1 MANFISRITQKTAHS
16 KRNIV
21 LDGKN
26 LIVVGNN
33 GAGKTLFLKALQSHI
48 YKILSEQ
55 QYIDIEDVKSSIIN
69 YKNAIKNIEPDTQD
83 YNNFLNTINYYE
95 GLLSDKE
102 VFNITL
108 SSSTAFLQGIK
119 KKEIIFRFFEAGRIY
134 ISDGNNLLTSIES
147 LYERFKSND
156 ANHQTASGFFETY
169 LVSMSNYALLEK
181 GAEQLEEYNRVND
194 IINKIQSDLRSLF
207 EDESLILS
215 FNRKKLRM
223 EVIQKNKEP
232 FSLSHLPSGYSSILA
247 IYAELIMLTELSNKN
262 KDEIKGIV
270 IIDEIDAHLHVTLQK
285 KVFNFL
291 SKSFDGIQ
299 FIISTH
305 SPFVIQSVSDAIIY
319 NLSKN
324 ERMEDLSIYSY
335 SSIIKGLLGETTNS
349 SDLEKLLSELNE
361 LSENNNYNSRFDAI
375 ISILEEEIDFLSPKA
390 KATFLGAK
398 SKFIDWK
405 EEQQNV

>member
-1 MANFISRITQKTAHS
+1 MAKFIKSINQKTADS
-16 KRNIV
+16 NRKIL

-26 LIVVGNN
+26 LIIVGNN
-33 GAGKTLFLKALQSHI
+33 GAGKTLFLRALRDSI
-48 YKILSEQ
+48 KKVFIEQ
-55 QYIDIEDVKSSIIN
+55 QYQTIESIKLSLEN
-69 YKNAIKNIEPDTQD
+69 HRSTLSNLEPDTEI
-83 YNNFLNTINYYE
+83 YNNYISAINHFE
-95 GLLSDKE
+95 KILENRNIFDVV
-102 VFNITL
+102 VF
-108 SSSTAFLQGIK
+108 SSTSFLQSIK
-119 KKEIIFRFFEAGRIY
+119 NGETIFRFFEATRTFS
-134 ISDGNNLLTSIES
+134 SDGDNLLTSVDS
-147 LYERFKSND
+147 LYERFKKNSND
-156 ANHQTASGFFETY
+156 QESTSSYFETY

-181 GAEQLEEYNRVND
+181 GAEQLDEYKRVSN
-194 IINKIQSDLRSLF
+194 IIKKIQNDLGSLF
-207 EDESLILS
+207 EDESLQLF

-223 EVIQKNKEP
+223 EIIQKNKAP

-247 IYAELIMLTELSNKN
+247 IYAELIMLSELSNKS

-291 SKSFDGIQ
+291 SESFKGIQ

-305 SPFVIQSVSDAIIY
+305 SPFVVQSVSDAIIY

-335 SSIIKGLLGETTNS
+335 SSIIKGLLGENTNS
-349 SDLEKLLSELNE
+349 NDLEELLSELSA
-361 LSENNNYNSRFDAI
+361 LSKDNKYDSRFDTI
-375 ISILEEEIDFLSPKA
+375 ISLLQENIDVLNPKA

-405 EEQQNV
+405 EEHDNV

>member
-1 MANFISRITQKTAHS
+1 MANFINKITQKTAHS
-16 KRNIV
+16 KRNI
-21 LDGKN
+21 LLNGKN

-33 GAGKTLFLKALQSHI
+33 GAGKTLFLRALQNYLI
-48 YKILSEQ
+48 KIFREQ
-55 QYIDIEDVKSSIIN
+55 QYFDIESIETSLHN
-69 YKNAIKNIEPDTQD
+69 QRTALKQLEPDTNN
-83 YNNFLNTINYYE
+83 YNNYLDTINYYE
-95 GLLSDKE
+95 GLLADKIA
-102 VFNITL
+102 FNVTFF
-108 SSSTAFLQGIK
+108 SSTSLLQGIK
-119 KKEIIFRFFEAGRIY
+119 KGEIIFRFFEAGRIY
-134 ISDGNNLLTSIES
+134 NSDGNNLLTSIES
-147 LYERFKSND
+147 LYESFKNND
-156 ANHQTASGFFETY
+156 ANSQIASSYFESY

-194 IINKIQSDLRSLF
+194 VINKIQSDLRNLF
-207 EDESLILS
+207 EDESLKLF

-262 KDEIKGIV
+262 KDEVKGIV

-291 SKSFDGIQ
+291 SESFNGIQ

-305 SPFVIQSVSDAIIY
+305 SPFVIQSVSNAIIY
-319 NLSKN
+319 NLSSN

-349 SDLEKLLSELNE
+349 NDLEKLLSELNI
-361 LSENNNYNSRFDAI
+361 LGENNNYNDRFGEI
-375 ISILEEEIDFLSPKA
+375 ISILEKEIDFLSPKA
-390 KATFLGAK
+390 KAIFLGAK

>member
-1 MANFISRITQKTAHS
+1 MAKFIKSINQKTES
-16 KRNIV
+16 SNRKIL

-33 GAGKTLFLKALQSHI
+33 GAGKTIFLRALQNSI
-48 YKILSEQ
+48 NKLFNEQ
-55 QYIDIEDVKSSIIN
+55 QYQTIESI
-69 YKNAIKNIEPDTQD
+69 KLTLDGQRSALSQIEPDTQS
-83 YNNFLNTINYYE
+83 YNNYLSSINYYE
-95 GLLSDKE
+95 KMLEEKSIFD
-102 VFNITL
+102 VVI
-108 SSSTAFLQGIK
+108 SSSTSFIQSIK
-119 KKEIIFRFFEAGRIY
+119 NDEIIFRFFEANRIY
-134 ISDGNNLLTSIES
+134 TSDGTNLLTSVDS
-147 LYERFKSND
+147 LYERFKENN
-156 ANHQTASGFFETY
+156 ANQQSTSSYFERY

-181 GAEQLEEYNRVND
+181 GAEQLDEYKRVSN
-194 IINKIQSDLRSLF
+194 IINKIQSDLGSLF
-207 EDESLILS
+207 EDESLVLS

-223 EVIQKNKEP
+223 EIIQKNKPP

-247 IYAELIMLTELSNKN
+247 IYAELIMLSELSNKSKN
-262 KDEIKGIV
+262 EIKGIV

-291 SKSFDGIQ
+291 SESFKDIQ

-305 SPFVIQSVSDAIIY
+305 SPFVVQSVSDAIIY

-349 SDLEKLLSELNE
+349 KDLEKLLSELIK
-361 LSENNNYNSRFDAI
+361 LSENNNYDSRFNTIIAI
-375 ISILEEEIDFLSPKA
+375 LQENIDVLNPKA

-405 EEQQNV
+405 EEGENV

>member
-1 MANFISRITQKTAHS
+1 MAKFIKSINQKTES
-16 KRNIV
+16 SNRKIL

-26 LIVVGNN
+26 LIIVGNN
-33 GAGKTLFLKALQSHI
+33 GAGKTLFLRALQNSI
-48 YKILSEQ
+48 NKLFNERQYQTIESIKLSLDGQ
-55 QYIDIEDVKSSIIN
+55 RSALSQ
-69 YKNAIKNIEPDTQD
+69 IEPDTQS
-83 YNNFLNTINYYE
+83 YNNYLGSINYYE
-95 GLLSDKE
+95 KMLEEKSIFD
-102 VFNITL
+102 VVI
-108 SSSTAFLQGIK
+108 SSSTSFIQSIK
-119 KKEIIFRFFEAGRIY
+119 NDEIIFRFFEANRIY
-134 ISDGNNLLTSIES
+134 TSDGTNLLTSVDS
-147 LYERFKSND
+147 LYERFKENN
-156 ANHQTASGFFETY
+156 ANQQSTSSYFERY

-181 GAEQLEEYNRVND
+181 GAEQLDEYKRVSN
-194 IINKIQSDLRSLF
+194 IINKIQSDLGSLF
-207 EDESLILS
+207 EDESLVLS

-223 EVIQKNKEP
+223 EIIQKNKPP

-247 IYAELIMLTELSNKN
+247 IYAELIMLSELSNKSKN
-262 KDEIKGIV
+262 EIKGIV

-291 SKSFDGIQ
+291 SESFKDIQ

-305 SPFVIQSVSDAIIY
+305 SPFVVQSVSDAIIY

-349 SDLEKLLSELNE
+349 KDLEKLLSELIK
-361 LSENNNYNSRFDAI
+361 LSKNNNYNSRFNSIIAI
-375 ISILEEEIDFLSPKA
+375 LQENIDVLNPKA

-405 EEQQNV
+405 EEGENV

>member
-1 MANFISRITQKTAHS
+1 MAKFIKSINQKTES
-16 KRNIV
+16 SNRKIL

-26 LIVVGNN
+26 LIIVGNN
-33 GAGKTLFLKALQSHI
+33 GAGKTIFLRALQNSI
-48 YKILSEQ
+48 NKLFNEQ
-55 QYIDIEDVKSSIIN
+55 QYQTIESI
-69 YKNAIKNIEPDTQD
+69 KLTLDGQRSALSQIEPDTQS
-83 YNNFLNTINYYE
+83 YNNYLGSINYYE
-95 GLLSDKE
+95 KILEEKSIFD
-102 VFNITL
+102 VVI
-108 SSSTAFLQGIK
+108 SSSTSFIQSIK
-119 KKEIIFRFFEAGRIY
+119 NDEIIFRFFEANRIY
-134 ISDGNNLLTSIES
+134 TSDGTNLLTSVDS
-147 LYERFKSND
+147 LYERFKENN
-156 ANHQTASGFFETY
+156 ANQQSTSSYFERY

-181 GAEQLEEYNRVND
+181 GAEQLDEYKRVSN
-194 IINKIQSDLRSLF
+194 IINKIQSDLGSLF
-207 EDESLILS
+207 EDESLVLS

-223 EVIQKNKEP
+223 EIIQKNKPP

-247 IYAELIMLTELSNKN
+247 IYAELIMLSELSNKSKN
-262 KDEIKGIV
+262 EIKGIV

-291 SKSFDGIQ
+291 SESFKDIQ

-305 SPFVIQSVSDAIIY
+305 SPFVVQSVSDAIIY

-349 SDLEKLLSELNE
+349 KDLEKLLSELIK
-361 LSENNNYNSRFDAI
+361 LSENNNYNSRFNTIIAI
-375 ISILEEEIDFLSPKA
+375 LQENIDVLNPKA

-405 EEQQNV
+405 EEGENV